1 MMFFYVPFYYTV
13 VSRLHSFSKS
23 FSWVIIYL
31 IPQFIFYFYF
41 LDVVDYRQAFLYIA
55 LGVILIYTL
64 YEIGYIYND
73 TETIKNEVQPTL
85 RLDNFQLSYYHEHK
99 VLIYSI
105 RALLAFIISLIFI
118 HLEQYYFVLFVWCII
133 PIYAVYNSIRNR
145 WNLPLHFCLVVI
157 RYCSVTLLLGGGMV
171 FFYCVLLFPVINLL
185 ERCSEKRFQLP
196 FFQKNVFSN
205 KVDGR
210 YKYYCILI
218 IIAGLLLFNEMNW
231 ANLVFLFLSLYY
243 FVYRWLI
250 VKFKMV

>member
-1 MMFFYVPFYYTV
+1 
-13 VSRLHSFSKS
+13 
-23 FSWVIIYL
+23 
-31 IPQFIFYFYF
+31 
-41 LDVVDYRQAFLYIA
+41 
-55 LGVILIYTL
+55 
-64 YEIGYIYND
+64 
-73 TETIKNEVQPTL
+73 
-85 RLDNFQLSYYHEHK
+85 
-99 VLIYSI
+99 
-105 RALLAFIISLIFI
+105 
-118 HLEQYYFVLFVWCII
+118 
-133 PIYAVYNSIRNR
+133 
-145 WNLPLHFCLVVI
+145 
-157 RYCSVTLLLGGGMV
+157 MV
-171 FFYCVLLFPVINLL
+171 FFYCVLLFPLINLL